1 MKLHV
6 AKAPVTWVLVADAKT
21 AQIYLPTLSEHR
33 IPLVGNGKRRHTEIR
48 REWGL
53 TPILAKPLTAES
65 AQHYEIGR
73 NRLGRV
79 FESFSSLRHM
89 ASPHIDVHKEI
100 RQHFATRIADFL
112 ANAKMGKAFDRLVL
126 VAPPEMLGE
135 IDAKLDDNIR
145 RKLKYKVAK
154 MFAGF
159 NAAELAERLK
169 DYLR

>member
-1 MKLHV
+1 MELHI
-6 AKAPVTWVLVADAKT
+6 AKAPITWVLVADAKT
-21 AQIYLPTLSEHR
+21 AQIYLPTLTEHR
-33 IPLVGNGKRRHTEIR
+33 IPLDGNGKRQHAEMRQ
-48 REWGL
+48 EWEL
-53 TPILAKPLTAES
+53 APILAKPLTAES
-65 AQHYEIGR
+65 AQDYEMGR

-79 FESFSSLRHM
+79 FESFSSTRHM

-100 RQHFATRIADFL
+100 RQHFAARIASFL

-135 IDAKLDDNIR
+135 IDAMLDDNIC